1 MSYAVGIDVGGTFT
15 DFVVVDQDDLGY
27 WAHKSPS
34 TPEDPSRGLLN
45 GLREIAALLELEEA
59 EFLARLDLIVHGTT
73 VTTNAVLTGNGAS
86 TGLLTTEGFR
96 DVLEM
101 RRGVRSR
108 LHLYDNKYTA
118 PAPLVPRS
126 RRLPVAERIDAE
138 GTVRTPLD
146 EAGLEAAVRALVDD
160 GVEALA
166 VCFMHAYRNDEHER
180 AAKAVV
186 EQVALD
192 TKPDLFLSVSS
203 EVLQQVRLT
212 DRVSTTVMNSY
223 VGPVLRRYIEALVA
237 GLGDLGFGG
246 TLLMMQ
252 SNGGVATPEMIAKL
266 PASTVLSGPAGGPV
280 AGLAHAR
287 DRGAADCMVVDMGGT
302 SYDASVVSNGEV
314 TITREGEIDRNPI
327 ALPMTDVMT
336 IGAGGG
342 SIAWLDEGGLLRMG
356 PQSAGA
362 DPGPIAYGL
371 GGTEPTCT
379 DANLVL
385 GYLDPEY
392 FLGGRMKLDVE
403 AAREGIRTKIAEPLG
418 LEVEAAAAAMH
429 EVITLMMAAGTKD
442 LALRRGYDPRELLM
456 IGGGGAG
463 GLHSGPIGAELE
475 LDRIV
480 LPRVSSVLC
489 AFGMLLADLRHD
501 YVRSFHHEWDELDP
515 GEAAALV
522 AAMEAEGMEALA
534 VEGTAEADRS
544 LVAGAEIRYRGQHH
558 EVSVPFDP
566 ADLAPGRL
574 DRIAADFHRLH
585 ERLYGFSSPERPLE
599 TIALR
604 VSVRGKRPELRLSR
618 PSATS
623 AEPPRR
629 GSRRAWLP
637 ERGESAEVPVLDADA
652 MLPGHRFAGP
662 ALVEGANTT
671 VIVPEAYDLTV
682 DASSSFVLHRKGLE
696 ENA

>member
-1 MSYAVGIDVGGTFT
+1 M
-15 DFVVVDQDDLGY
+15 
-27 WAHKSPS
+27 
-34 TPEDPSRGLLN
+34 
-45 GLREIAALLELEEA
+45 
-59 EFLARLDLIVHGTT
+59 
-73 VTTNAVLTGNGAS
+73 
-86 TGLLTTEGFR
+86 
-96 DVLEM
+96 
-101 RRGVRSR
+101 
-108 LHLYDNKYTA
+108 
-118 PAPLVPRS
+118 
-126 RRLPVAERIDAE
+126 
-138 GTVRTPLD
+138 RTPLD

-180 AAKAVV
+180 AARAVV
-186 EQVALD
+186 ERLA
-192 TKPDLFLSVSS
+192 PDLFLSVSS

-223 VGPVLRRYIEALVA
+223 VGPVLRRYVEALVA
-237 GLGDLGFGG
+237 GLGDLGFAG
-246 TLLMMQ
+246 TLLVMQ

-287 DRGAADCMVVDMGGT
+287 ERGVADCMVVDMGGT
-302 SYDASVVSNGEV
+302 SYDASVVAGGEV

-385 GYLDPEY
+385 GYLDPDF

-403 AAREGIRTKIAEPLG
+403 AAREGIRAKIADPLG

-442 LALRRGYDPRELLM
+442 LALRRGFDPRELLL

-463 GLHSGPIGAELE
+463 GLHAGPIGAELDI
-475 LDRIV
+475 DRIL

-501 YVRSFHHEWDELDP
+501 YVRSFHREWGDLDP
-515 GEAAALV
+515 AEAAALV
-522 AAMEAEGMEALA
+522 AEMEAEGMEALA
-534 VEGTAEADRS
+534 SEGTPEGDRS
-544 LVAGAEIRYRGQHH
+544 LVASAEMRYRGQHH

-566 ADLAPGRL
+566 ADLAPGRS
-574 DRIAADFHRLH
+574 DRVAADFHRLH
-585 ERLYGFSSPERPLE
+585 ERLYGFSSPGAAGRGDRAAGLGAGTAAGAAALAAERDE
-599 TIALR
+599 RRATDGAG
-604 VSVRGKRPELRLSR
+604 RGAPGSPNAASR
-618 PSATS
+618 PRCRCSTPTRCSPATAS
-623 AEPPRR
+623 RARR
-629 GSRRAWLP
+629 
-637 ERGESAEVPVLDADA
+637 
-652 MLPGHRFAGP
+652 
-662 ALVEGANTT
+662 
-671 VIVPEAYDLTV
+671 
-682 DASSSFVLHRKGLE
+682 
-696 ENA
+696 

>member
-1 MSYAVGIDVGGTFT
+1 VSYAVGIDVGGTFT

-45 GLREIAALLELEEA
+45 GLREIAALLDLSEA

-73 VTTNAVLTGNGAS
+73 VTTNAVLTGNGAP

-138 GTVRTPLD
+138 GEVRTPLD

-180 AAKAVV
+180 AAKAVI
-186 EQVALD
+186 ERVA
-192 TKPDLFLSVSS
+192 PDLFLSVSS
-203 EVLQQVRLT
+203 EVLPQVRLT

-223 VGPVLRRYIEALVA
+223 VGPVLRRYIEALVT

-246 TLLMMQ
+246 TLLVMQ

-302 SYDASVVSNGEV
+302 SYDASVVSGGEV

-342 SIAWLDEGGLLRMG
+342 SIAWLDDGGLLRMG

-418 LEVEAAAAAMH
+418 LGVEAAAAAMH

-501 YVRSFHHEWDELDP
+501 FVRSFHHEWDELDP
-515 GEAAALV
+515 AAAAALV

-534 VEGTAEADRS
+534 AEGTAEADRS
-544 LVAGAEIRYRGQHH
+544 LVATAEIRYRGQHH

-574 DRIAADFHRLH
+574 DTIAADFHRLH

-618 PSATS
+618 PSAAS
-623 AEPPRR
+623 EEPPRR

-696 ENA
+696 ETA

>member
-15 DFVVVDQDDLGY
+15 DFVVVDQDDLTY

-34 TPEDPSRGLLN
+34 TPEDPSRGLLR
-45 GLREIAALLELEEA
+45 GLREIAALLDLEEA
-59 EFLARLDLIVHGTT
+59 EFLARLELIVHGTT
-73 VTTNAVLTGNGAS
+73 VTTNAVLTGNGAA

-108 LHLYDNKYTA
+108 RHLYDNKYTA
-118 PAPLVPRS
+118 PPPLVPRS
-126 RRLPVAERIDAE
+126 RRLPVSERIDAAGE
-138 GTVRTPLD
+138 VRAPLD
-146 EAGLEAAVRALVDD
+146 EAGLEAAVRALLGD

-180 AAKAVV
+180 AARAVV
-186 EQVALD
+186 ERLA
-192 TKPDLFLSVSS
+192 PDLFLSVSS
-203 EVLQQVRLT
+203 EVLPQVRLT

-223 VGPVLRRYIEALVA
+223 VGPVLRRYVEALVA
-237 GLGDLGFGG
+237 GLGDLGFAG
-246 TLLMMQ
+246 TLLVMQ
-252 SNGGVATPEMIAKL
+252 SNGGVATPEMIARL

-287 DRGAADCMVVDMGGT
+287 ERGVADCMVVDMGGT
-302 SYDASVVSNGEV
+302 SYDASIVAGGEV

-327 ALPMTDVMT
+327 ALPMTDVLT

-342 SIAWLDEGGLLRMG
+342 SIAWLDDGGLLRMG

-379 DANLVL
+379 DADLVL
-385 GYLDPEY
+385 GYLDPDF
-392 FLGGRMKLDVE
+392 FLGGRMRLDVE
-403 AAREGIRTKIAEPLG
+403 AAREGIRTRIADPLG

-442 LALRRGYDPRELLM
+442 LALRRGFDPRELLL
-456 IGGGGAG
+456 IAGGGAG
-463 GLHSGPIGAELE
+463 GLHAGPIGAELDI
-475 LDRIV
+475 DRIV

-501 YVRSFHHEWDELDP
+501 YVRSFHHEWGELDP
-515 GEAAALV
+515 AAAAALV

-534 VEGTAEADRS
+534 SEGTAAGDRS
-544 LVAGAEIRYRGQHH
+544 LVASAEMRYRGQHH

-566 ADLAPGRL
+566 ADLAPGRTEA
-574 DRIAADFHRLH
+574 IAADFHRLH
-585 ERLYGFSSPERPLE
+585 ERLYGFSSPDRPLE

-604 VSVRGKRPELRLSR
+604 VSVRGRRPALRLGR
-618 PSATS
+618 PTATGS
-623 AEPPRR
+623 EPPRR

-652 MLPGHRFAGP
+652 MLPGHRFEGP
-662 ALVEGANTT
+662 ALVEGVNTT
-671 VIVPEAYDLTV
+671 VIVPERFDLLV
-682 DASSSFVLHRKGLE
+682 DRSNSFVLYRKGLE
-696 ENA
+696 EE

>member
-1 MSYAVGIDVGGTFT
+1 VTYAVGIDVGGTFT
-15 DFVVVDQDDLGY
+15 DFVVVDQGDLSY

-34 TPEDPSRGLLN
+34 TPEDPSRGVLN

-59 EFLARLDLIVHGTT
+59 EFLARLELIVHGTT
-73 VTTNAVLTGNGAS
+73 VTTNAVLTGNGAP

-118 PAPLVPRS
+118 PPPLVPRS
-126 RRLPVAERIDAE
+126 RRLPVAERIDAAGE
-138 GTVRTPLD
+138 VRTPLD
-146 EAGLEAAVRALVDD
+146 KAGLEAAVRALVDD

-166 VCFMHAYRNDEHER
+166 VCFMHAYRNDVHER
-180 AAKAVV
+180 AARAVV
-186 EQVALD
+186 ERVA
-192 TKPDLFLSVSS
+192 PDLFLSVSS
-203 EVLQQVRLT
+203 EVLPQVRLT

-223 VGPVLRRYIEALVA
+223 VGPVLRRYVEALVA
-237 GLGDLGFGG
+237 GLGDLGFAG
-246 TLLMMQ
+246 TLLVMQ

-287 DRGAADCMVVDMGGT
+287 ERGAADCMVVDMGGT
-302 SYDASVVSNGEV
+302 SYDASVVSGGEV

-342 SIAWLDEGGLLRMG
+342 SIAWLDDGGLLRMG

-385 GYLDPEY
+385 GYLDPDY
-392 FLGGRMKLDVE
+392 FLGGRMRLDVE
-403 AAREGIRTKIAEPLG
+403 AAREGIRAKIAEPLG

-442 LALRRGYDPRELLM
+442 LALRRGYDPRELLL

-463 GLHSGPIGAELE
+463 GLHAGPIGAELE

-501 YVRSFHHEWDELDP
+501 YVRSFHHEWDAIDP
-515 GEAAALV
+515 AAAAALV
-522 AAMEAEGMEALA
+522 GAMEAEGMQALA
-534 VEGTAEADRS
+534 AEGTAEADRS
-544 LVAGAEIRYRGQHH
+544 LLASAEIRYRGQHH

-574 DRIAADFHRLH
+574 DAIAADFHRLH

-604 VSVRGKRPELRLSR
+604 VSVRGRRPELRLSR

-623 AEPPRR
+623 AEPPMR
-629 GSRRAWLP
+629 GARRAWLP

-652 MLPGHRFAGP
+652 LLPGHRFEGP

-671 VIVPEAYDLTV
+671 VIVPEAYDLLV
-682 DASSSFVLHRKGLE
+682 DESSSLVLYRKGLE

>member
-45 GLREIAALLELEEA
+45 GLREIAALLELSEA

-73 VTTNAVLTGNGAS
+73 VTTNAVLTGNGAP

-126 RRLPVAERIDAE
+126 RRLPVTERIDAE
-138 GTVRTPLD
+138 GGVRTPLD
-146 EAGLEAAVRALVDD
+146 EAGVEAAVRALVDD

-166 VCFMHAYRNDEHER
+166 VCFMHSYRNDEHER

-186 EQVALD
+186 ERVA
-192 TKPDLFLSVSS
+192 PDLFLSVSS

-246 TLLMMQ
+246 TLLVMQ

-501 YVRSFHHEWDELDP
+501 YVRSFHHEWDAVDP
-515 GEAAALV
+515 AAAASLV
-522 AAMEAEGMEALA
+522 GAMEAEGMEALA
-534 VEGTAEADRS
+534 AEGTAEADRS
-544 LVAGAEIRYRGQHH
+544 LVASAEIRYRGQHH

-566 ADLAPGRL
+566 ADLVPGRL
-574 DRIAADFHRLH
+574 DRIAGDFHRLH
-585 ERLYGFSSPERPLE
+585 ERLYGFSSPDRPLE

-652 MLPGHRFAGP
+652 MLPGHRFEGP

>member
-1 MSYAVGIDVGGTFT
+1 VSYAVGIDVGGTFT
-15 DFVVVDQDDLGY
+15 DFVVVDQDDLTY

-45 GLREIAALLELEEA
+45 GLREIATLLELEEA

-73 VTTNAVLTGNGAS
+73 VTTNAVLTGKGAA

-108 LHLYDNKYTA
+108 RHLYDNKYTA
-118 PAPLVPRS
+118 PPPLVPRS
-126 RRLPVAERIDAE
+126 RRLPVTERIDAA
-138 GTVRTPLD
+138 GGVRTPLD
-146 EAGLEAAVRALVDD
+146 EAGLETAVRALVDD

-180 AAKAVV
+180 AARAVV
-186 EQVALD
+186 ERLA
-192 TKPDLFLSVSS
+192 PDLFLSVSS

-223 VGPVLRRYIEALVA
+223 VGPVLRRYVEALVA
-237 GLGDLGFGG
+237 GLGDLGFAG
-246 TLLMMQ
+246 TLLVMQ

-287 DRGAADCMVVDMGGT
+287 ERGVADCMVVDMGGT
-302 SYDASVVSNGEV
+302 SYDASVVAGGEV

-342 SIAWLDEGGLLRMG
+342 SIAWLDDGGLLRMG

-385 GYLDPEY
+385 GYLDPDF

-403 AAREGIRTKIAEPLG
+403 AAREGIRAKIADPLG

-442 LALRRGYDPRELLM
+442 LALRRGFDPRELLL

-463 GLHSGPIGAELE
+463 GLHAGPIGAELDI
-475 LDRIV
+475 DRIL

-501 YVRSFHHEWDELDP
+501 YVRSFHREWADLDP
-515 GEAAALV
+515 AEAAALV

-534 VEGTAEADRS
+534 SEGTPEGDRS
-544 LVAGAEIRYRGQHH
+544 LVAGAEMRYRGQHH

-566 ADLAPGRL
+566 ADLAPGRV
-574 DRIAADFHRLH
+574 DVIAADFHRLH
-585 ERLYGFSSPERPLE
+585 ERLYGFSSPDRPVE
-599 TIALR
+599 AIALR
-604 VSVRGKRPELRLSR
+604 ASVRGRRPELRLSR

-652 MLPGHRFAGP
+652 MLPGHRFEGP
-662 ALVEGANTT
+662 ALIEGINAT
-671 VIVPEAYDLTV
+671 VIVPERFDLLV
-682 DASSSFVLHRKGLE
+682 DNSGSFVLYTKGLE
-696 ENA
+696 EEP

>member
-15 DFVVVDQDDLGY
+15 DFVVVDQEDLGY

-34 TPEDPSRGLLN
+34 TPADPSRGLLE
-45 GLREIAALLELEEA
+45 GLREIAALLGLETA
-59 EFLARLDLIVHGTT
+59 EFLSRLDLIVHGTT
-73 VTTNAVLTGNGAS
+73 VTTNAVLTGRGAA
-86 TGLLTTEGFR
+86 TGLLTTAGFR

-108 LHLYDNKYTA
+108 RHLYDNKYTA
-118 PAPLVPRS
+118 PPPLVPRA
-126 RRLPVAERIDAE
+126 RRLPVAERIDAAGE
-138 GTVRTPLD
+138 VRAPLD
-146 EAGLEAAVRALVDD
+146 EPGLEAAVRSLVDD

-166 VCFMHAYRNDEHER
+166 VCFMHAYRNDAHER
-180 AAKAVV
+180 LARAVV
-186 EQVALD
+186 ERVA
-192 TKPDLFLSVSS
+192 PDLFLSVSS
-203 EVLQQVRLT
+203 EVLPQVRLT

-237 GLGDLGFGG
+237 GLGDLGFAG
-246 TLLMMQ
+246 TLLVMQ
-252 SNGGVATPEMIAKL
+252 SNGGVATPEMIARL

-287 DRGAADCMVVDMGGT
+287 DRGAVDCMVVDMGGT
-302 SYDASVVSNGEV
+302 SYDASIVSGGEV

-342 SIAWLDEGGLLRMG
+342 SIAWLDDGGLLRMG

-371 GGTEPTCT
+371 GGAEPTCT

-385 GYLDPEY
+385 GYLDPDF
-392 FLGGRMKLDVE
+392 FLGGRMRLDVE
-403 AAREGIRTKIAEPLG
+403 AAREGIRTRIAEPLG

-429 EVITLMMAAGTKD
+429 EVITLSMAAGTKD
-442 LALRRGYDPRELLM
+442 LALRRGFDPRELLL
-456 IGGGGAG
+456 IAGGGAG
-463 GLHSGPIGAELE
+463 GLHAGPIGAELGI
-475 LDRIV
+475 DRIV

-501 YVRSFHHEWDELDP
+501 YVRSLRRDWDELDP
-515 GEAAALV
+515 AEAAALV
-522 AAMEAEGMEALA
+522 TAMAAEGMEALA
-534 VEGTAEADRS
+534 TEGTAEADRS
-544 LVAGAEIRYRGQHH
+544 LVAAAELRYRGQHH

-566 ADLAPGRL
+566 ADLAPGRTET
-574 DRIAADFHRLH
+574 IAADFHRLH

-599 TIALR
+599 MIALR
-604 VSVRGKRPELRLSR
+604 VSVRGRRPQLRLSR
-618 PSATS
+618 PA
-623 AEPPRR
+623 AEGDDPPRR

-637 ERGESAEVPVLDADA
+637 ERGASAEVPVLDADT

-671 VIVPEAYDLTV
+671 VIVPERFDLAV
-682 DASSSFVLHRKGLE
+682 DRAGSLVLHRKGLE
-696 ENA
+696 EDI

>member
-1 MSYAVGIDVGGTFT
+1 
-15 DFVVVDQDDLGY
+15 
-27 WAHKSPS
+27 
-34 TPEDPSRGLLN
+34 
-45 GLREIAALLELEEA
+45 
-59 EFLARLDLIVHGTT
+59 
-73 VTTNAVLTGNGAS
+73 
-86 TGLLTTEGFR
+86 
-96 DVLEM
+96 
-101 RRGVRSR
+101 
-108 LHLYDNKYTA
+108 
-118 PAPLVPRS
+118 
-126 RRLPVAERIDAE
+126 
-138 GTVRTPLD
+138 
-146 EAGLEAAVRALVDD
+146 
-160 GVEALA
+160 
-166 VCFMHAYRNDEHER
+166 
-180 AAKAVV
+180 
-186 EQVALD
+186 
-192 TKPDLFLSVSS
+192 
-203 EVLQQVRLT
+203 
-212 DRVSTTVMNSY
+212 
-223 VGPVLRRYIEALVA
+223 
-237 GLGDLGFGG
+237 
-246 TLLMMQ
+246 
-252 SNGGVATPEMIAKL
+252 
-266 PASTVLSGPAGGPV
+266 
-280 AGLAHAR
+280 
-287 DRGAADCMVVDMGGT
+287 
-302 SYDASVVSNGEV
+302 
-314 TITREGEIDRNPI
+314 
-327 ALPMTDVMT
+327 MTDVMT

-342 SIAWLDEGGLLRMG
+342 SIAWLDDGGLLRMG

-385 GYLDPEY
+385 GYLDPDY

-403 AAREGIRTKIAEPLG
+403 AARAGIRTKIAEPLG

-442 LALRRGYDPRELLM
+442 LALRRGYDPRELLL

-463 GLHSGPIGAELE
+463 GLHAGPIGAELE

-501 YVRSFHHEWDELDP
+501 YVRSFHHEWDALDP
-515 GEAAALV
+515 AAAAALV
-522 AAMEAEGMEALA
+522 AAMADEGTAALA
-534 VEGTAEADRS
+534 AEGTAEADRS
-544 LVAGAEIRYRGQHH
+544 LLASAEIRYRGQHH

-574 DRIAADFHRLH
+574 DTIAADFHHLH

-618 PSATS
+618 PRATS

-652 MLPGHRFAGP
+652 MLPGHRFEGP

-671 VIVPEAYDLTV
+671 VIVPEAYDLAV

-696 ENA
+696 EDS

>member
-1 MSYAVGIDVGGTFT
+1 VRVSYAVGIDVGGTFT
-15 DFVVVDQDDLGY
+15 DFVVVDQDDLTY

-59 EFLARLDLIVHGTT
+59 DFLARLDLIVHGTT
-73 VTTNAVLTGNGAS
+73 VTTNAVLTGKGAP

-138 GTVRTPLD
+138 GEVRAPLD
-146 EAGLEAAVRALVDD
+146 EAGVEAAVRALVDD

-166 VCFMHAYRNDEHER
+166 VCFMHAYRNDAHER

-186 EQVALD
+186 ERLA
-192 TKPDLFLSVSS
+192 PDLFLSVSS
-203 EVLQQVRLT
+203 EVLPQVRLT

-237 GLGDLGFGG
+237 GLGDLGFAG
-246 TLLMMQ
+246 TLLVMQ

-287 DRGAADCMVVDMGGT
+287 DRGAEDCMVVDMGGT
-302 SYDASVVSNGEV
+302 SYDASVVSGGEV

-442 LALRRGYDPRELLM
+442 LALRRGYDPRELLL

-463 GLHSGPIGAELE
+463 GLHAGPIGAELE

-501 YVRSFHHEWDELDP
+501 YVRSFHHEWDALDP
-515 GEAAALV
+515 AAAGSLV

-534 VEGTAEADRS
+534 AEGTAEADRS
-544 LVAGAEIRYRGQHH
+544 LLASAEVRYRGQHH

-652 MLPGHRFAGP
+652 MLPGHRFEGP

-671 VIVPEAYDLTV
+671 VIVPEAYDLVV
-682 DASSSFVLHRKGLE
+682 DASSSFVLYRKGLE
-696 ENA
+696 EETA